1 MLLLSRDKAR
11 GIRHEALGIFSF
23 PSLLFTIAYCLAIS
37 ACGFQPVYGTSSP
50 ISANSPLMAGVQI
63 SAVDGGSIASSANLT
78 TTIPTKVSRDFKE
91 NLEDL
96 LNPITRGKGA
106 EYSLDVSI
114 SQSTSSIGISRDGT
128 ASRYNLNI
136 SSSYKL
142 TRLSDN
148 KVIDTGTISNITS
161 YNNPSNQYFST
172 YISEQDAR
180 KRGVL
185 ELAALY
191 RQRLSV
197 LTENSTPPAPKEIN
211 PITPPNANNPY
222 EAFPKNN

>member
-1 MLLLSRDKAR
+1 MLWLSSQRSEVR
-11 GIRHEALGIFSF
+11 GQGIEF
-23 PSLLFTIAYCLAIS
+23 LRTIAYCLIPIAFLS
-37 ACGFQPVYGTSSP
+37 ACTFQPVYGTSSA
-50 ISANSPLMAGVQI
+50 ISANAPLMAGVKI
-63 SAVDGGSIASSANLT
+63 SATDGGSVASSANLT

-136 SSSYKL
+136 YSSYKL

-148 KVIDTGTISNITS
+148 KLIDTGTISNTTS

-222 EAFPKNN
+222 EAFPKIN